1 MRTEKIIISCD
12 TTVALKREVIEENN
26 FHVIPLNA
34 IADGVEYH
42 DTVDIDAD
50 KLSDLMRN
58 GARISTSTPAIGE
71 IEEYFDNIFEKTN
84 ADVVIHFTIS
94 SKLSS
99 MFSLFTTVCKEKY
112 GDKVIVVDSLS
123 ICTYIEQQVKY
134 ATYLVENTDLNANE
148 IVAKI
153 NEELTGTGDLV
164 FIPDSLEYLKRGGR
178 ISGAVATI
186 ANFIGVVPVLTFNQG
201 VVGKKG
207 VTRTAQKAMLSA
219 YREWVENIENFETD
233 YELILL
239 YSDHNV
245 TDKANKLLSYIHEFV
260 TKREIT
266 MSQISLNVIA
276 HTGPG
281 TFGFGYKKKV
291 KM

>member
-12 TTVALKREVIEENN
+12 TTVALKREVIEENKYN
-26 FHVIPLNA
+26 VIPLNA

-58 GARISTSTPAIGE
+58 GARISTSTPSIGE
-71 IEEYFDNIFEKTN
+71 IEEYFDNIFAETK
-84 ADVVIHFTIS
+84 ADVIIHFTIS
-94 SKLSS
+94 SQLSS

-134 ATYLVENTDLNANE
+134 ATYLVENTDLSANE

-186 ANFIGVVPVLTFNQG
+186 ANFIGVVPVLTFNKG

-281 TFGFGYKKKV
+281 TFGFGYRKKV